1 MITTIN
7 EFKQTLNESNL
18 NKNMTFNIHGIIYT
32 ISRVEGNLIHA
43 TDNKGNKK
51 MFNAK
56 YLLDDGIKFEK
67 PKRIMSLRKPILS
80 SKQFEDLIKSA
91 VSNPDSDEEYD
102 YSQINDIAQSLIH
115 DEALKNYLKKLYEQE
130 NPNWNNK
137 PYTQEDKDNIRDND
151 LLSLLVNQL
160 EMYA

>member
-1 MITTIN
+1 MNKLIINNHYIMKEKAILLNGLTRDKKETTAQILKSGFIPAILYGAHLKEN
-7 EFKQTLNESNL
+7 VSLKF

-80 SKQFEDLIKSA
+80 SKQFEDLIKT
-91 VSNPDSDEEYD
+91 V
-102 YSQINDIAQSLIH
+102 ILFLDI
-115 DEALKNYLKKLYEQE
+115 
-130 NPNWNNK
+130 
-137 PYTQEDKDNIRDND
+137 
-151 LLSLLVNQL
+151 
-160 EMYA
+160 